1 MRKAFPALTFVAAM
15 IVVPPLPAA
24 PVASASAKIHR
35 MDVVTRPITRF
46 RINSDQTRFGALV
59 FAGGLEMHATSDH
72 FGALS
77 GLAFTEGQTG
87 LAAVADT
94 GFWLTATL
102 QRDEANRPIGLTG
115 VTMTEITGPGG
126 APFAGKWLT
135 DAEAIAV
142 DGETVLVSF
151 EREHRIARYARRDDG
166 LRWRGEMPPPVPT
179 DRLSHNAGFEGIA
192 IGPPGSAL
200 AGALIGVSEN
210 GLDGSADIIG
220 FVQPATGPAFRF
232 AVRRRGAYRV
242 TDLAILP
249 GGDLVL
255 LERRFALHTGL
266 AMRLRR
272 IDNDAVTSDATVDGE
287 VLLEADMNHQIDNM
301 EGLAITTDPDGV
313 PRLTIVS
320 DDNHALL
327 QRNLLIEF
335 RLVGPAVSPPP
346 AADG

>member
-1 MRKAFPALTFVAAM
+1 MRKAFLALAFVAAL

-46 RINSDQTRFGALV
+46 RTNSDQTRFGGLV

-77 GLAFTEGQTG
+77 GLAFTDNQTG
-87 LAAVADT
+87 LTAVADT

-102 QRDEANRPIGLTG
+102 QRDDANRPVGLAD
-115 VTMTEITGPGG
+115 VRMAEITGPGG
-126 APFAGKWLT
+126 VPFAGKWLA

-151 EREHRIARYARRDDG
+151 EREHRIARYARSDDG
-166 LRWRGEMPPPVPT
+166 LQWREQMPPPVPT

-192 IGPPGSAL
+192 IGAPDSVL

-210 GLDGSADIIG
+210 GLDGSADIAG

-249 GGDLVL
+249 DGDLVL

-272 IDNDAVTSDATVDGE
+272 IDDDTVTSDATVDGE
-287 VLLEADMNHQIDNM
+287 VLLEADMSHQIDNM